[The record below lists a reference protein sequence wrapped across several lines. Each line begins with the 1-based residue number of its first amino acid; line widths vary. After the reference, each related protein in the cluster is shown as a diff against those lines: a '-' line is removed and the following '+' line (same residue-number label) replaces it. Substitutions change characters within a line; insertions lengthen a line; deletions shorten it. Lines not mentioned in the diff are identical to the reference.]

1 MPAQAFSN
9 VVASPFTVAIPI
21 LRPVKLPGP
30 HTTANKLISSSGVLL
45 SSRALL
51 MSLSKV
57 LECETRG
64 SPVLQAST
72 VAPREMQT
80 LPPRVAVSTL
90 RIKGLAPKVGP
101 LITDKSIVDKSSLA
115 TTSLY
120 HADGLGICRLS
131 AKNHRPDTATVEKH
145 QTGPL
150 G

>member
-1 MPAQAFSN
+1 MPAQGFSI
-9 VVASPFTVAIPI
+9 VAASPLTVAIPI

-30 HTTANKLISSSGVLL
+30 LATANKLISLSVVLL

-72 VAPREMQT
+72 VAPRLMQT

-101 LITDKSIVDKSSLA
+101 LITDKSIVDKSILRRQLVY
-115 TTSLY
+115 TTRM
-120 HADGLGICRLS
+120 D
-131 AKNHRPDTATVEKH
+131 
-145 QTGPL
+145 
-150 G
+150 

>member
-1 MPAQAFSN
+1 MPAQGFSI
-9 VVASPFTVAIPI
+9 VAASPLTVAIPI

-30 HTTANKLISSSGVLL
+30 LATANKLISLSFVLL

-51 MSLSKV
+51 MSVSKV

-72 VAPREMQT
+72 VAPRLMQT

-101 LITDKSIVDKSSLA
+101 LITDKSIVDKSYSA

-120 HADGLGICRLS
+120 HEDGLGICRL
-131 AKNHRPDTATVEKH
+131 
-145 QTGPL
+145 
-150 G
+150 